1 MLEFPPDLDGPLR
14 NLPLLLA
21 QGTADVSAA
30 GGSESAA
37 AVSLTP
43 VISIIALVCA
53 TYWLIQAGMVR
64 GRTWLGSGIAVGL
77 IALFSAGCLVPT
89 DFASYITFAFFAL
102 AASGAIGF
110 LSSREPVYAALGF
123 TTAVLSICGILFMQ
137 SALFVAAATM
147 IVYAGAT
154 IIIFLFVL
162 MFAQQ
167 TEPQP
172 HDVRLN
178 QPALAAIL
186 GGVVM
191 AVIAICVMQPG
202 VIPERRP
209 DPTRLLSEAGL
220 VLPTASDS
228 AAAGEGPGDRG
239 ASDGEVAGD
248 EETVDDAAVEGAAVG
263 QGARVAGG
271 ESEPVYPLAT
281 AELGRSLYTDYLAM
295 VELAGVLLLVAAV
308 GAIALATRTTPE
320 VDG

>member
-21 QGTADVSAA
+21 QGNADASAA
-30 GGSESAA
+30 GASESAA
-37 AVSLTP
+37 AVSLTS
-43 VISIIALVCA
+43 VIAIIALVCA
-53 TYWLIQAGMVR
+53 AYWLIQAGMVR
-64 GRTWLGSGIAVGL
+64 GRIWLGSGIAVGL
-77 IALFSAGCLVPT
+77 MALFSAGCLVPAG
-89 DFASYITFAFFAL
+89 FASYIIYAFFAL
-102 AASGAIGF
+102 ASAGAIGF

-220 VLPTASDS
+220 VLQT
-228 AAAGEGPGDRG
+228 
-239 ASDGEVAGD
+239 AGD
-248 EETVDDAAVEGAAVG
+248 STTDPV
-263 QGARVAGG
+263 ARVERG
-271 ESEPVYPLAT
+271 EEEPVYPLAT